1 MNTSLDVTE
10 EQIIYLKE
18 KVVEINQAKKGK
30 IFLMR
35 IV

>member
-18 KVVEINQAKKGK
+18 KVVEFNQAKKGN